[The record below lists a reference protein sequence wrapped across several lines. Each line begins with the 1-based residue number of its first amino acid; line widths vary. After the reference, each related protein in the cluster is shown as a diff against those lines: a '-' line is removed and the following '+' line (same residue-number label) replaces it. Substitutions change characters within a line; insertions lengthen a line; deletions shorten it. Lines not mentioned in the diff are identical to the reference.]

1 MRTFKKILIWSGL
14 ILLFLTMLLSA
25 TVALRQDLRYEAPF
39 PDIHARMDSA
49 TIARGA
55 YLVHGPAHCTGCHTD
70 NAHEAAHL
78 RGEPVPLH
86 GGFAFHLPVGTLY
99 SKNITGD
106 KEHGIGS
113 LTDAQ
118 IARSLRYGVGHDGR
132 AIFDFMPFYM
142 LSDSDLTAI
151 ISYLR
156 TVPADP
162 TPVPD
167 HDLNMLGAVVK
178 AFLVKPMGPLD
189 KPRPSQMKPDT
200 TAAYGDYLVNS
211 VANCR
216 GCHTAR
222 DLTNGA
228 FIGPDLAGW
237 KGMAGH
243 TPGTFFN
250 TPNLTPDPE
259 TGHLYNWTFDTF
271 RNRFRA
277 GPTFPDS
284 PMPWASFARMSDDDL
299 KAIWNYLRDLKPVY
313 HETGPMKPRS

>member
-1 MRTFKKILIWSGL
+1 MRTLKKIIVWS
-14 ILLFLTMLLSA
+14 LLGFLVLTLVLSS
-25 TVALRQDLRYEAPF
+25 TVALRQDLTYEAPF
-39 PDIHARMDSA
+39 PEIRAVMDSA
-49 TIARGA
+49 VIARGE
-55 YLVHGPAHCTGCHTD
+55 YLVHGPGHCTGCHTD

-86 GGFAFHLPVGTLY
+86 GGFAFHLPIGTVY
-99 SKNITGD
+99 SRNITNDSTYGL
-106 KEHGIGS
+106 GRLS
-113 LTDAQ
+113 DAE
-118 IARSLRYGVGHDGR
+118 IARSLRYGVGQDGR

-156 TVPADP
+156 TVPGIPKEAP
-162 TPVPD
+162 E
-167 HDLNMLGAVVK
+167 HELNAVGYAVK

-189 KPRPSQMKPDT
+189 VTRPADVKPDT

-211 VANCR
+211 VANCK

-222 DLTNGA
+222 DLMNGS
-228 FIGPDLAGW
+228 FIGEPLAGW
-237 KGMAGH
+237 VGRPAH
-243 TPGTFFN
+243 TPGVFFN

-259 TGHLYNWTFDTF
+259 TGHLYHWSFETF

-284 PMPWASFARMSDDDL
+284 PMPWANFARFSDEDL
-299 KAIWNYLRDLKPVY
+299 KAIWNYLRSVPPIQ
-313 HETGPMKPRS
+313 HETGPMKRPS